1 MFVFYL
7 FEITRAERV
16 DNIGNDPAE
25 LNGRREGR
33 KCFIGRK
40 VHGRDGVLD
49 HVDLELLSSRENR
62 FFVVE
67 LDLCDEGGAFV
78 CQGVGECPELN

>member
-16 DNIGNDPAE
+16 DNIGNNPAE

-40 VHGRDGVLD
+40 VDWRDGVLD
-49 HVDLELLSSRENR
+49 HVDLELLSSRKNG

-67 LDLCDEGGAFV
+67 LDLRDECSAFV